1 MSIGSTVRALLT
13 MGRGVIQGLPELK
26 AAADP
31 IAQFRAWFD
40 DAARA
45 GILMPEAM
53 TLATA
58 TREGRPS
65 ARMVL
70 LKGFDARGFV
80 FFTNYGSRKARELG
94 ENAYAALC
102 FHWTILQRQV
112 RIEGSVTRTSAEE
125 SEAYFR
131 TRERGSRIGAWA
143 SQQSATLDARAT
155 LEARVREIEAKY
167 PGTDVP
173 LPEFWGG
180 FRVAP
185 ERIEFW
191 QGRIN
196 RLHDRLLYS
205 KRGEQWQVTRLYP

>member
-1 MSIGSTVRALLT
+1 MSIGSTMRALIT
-13 MGRGVIQGLPELK
+13 MGRGMVQGLPELK
-26 AAADP
+26 AADSPVAL
-31 IAQFRAWFD
+31 FRTWFD
-40 DAARA
+40 DATRS

-53 TLATA
+53 TLATT

-70 LKGFDARGFV
+70 LKGFDDRGFV
-80 FFTNYGSRKARELG
+80 FFTNYGSRKSKDLT
-94 ENAYAALC
+94 ENPHAALC
-102 FHWTILQRQV
+102 FHWSVLQRQV
-112 RIEGSVTRTSAEE
+112 RIEGTVTRTSAEE
-125 SEAYFR
+125 SESYFR
-131 TRERGSRIGAWA
+131 TRARGSRIGAWA
-143 SQQSATLDARAT
+143 SMQSDVLDSRAT

-167 PGTDVP
+167 PGENVP

-180 FRVAP
+180 FRLAP

-205 KRGEQWQVTRLYP
+205 RAGDSWRIERLYP